1 MWANLSVLMKK
12 YMVMCVSL
20 AATSLTAQDGIAL
33 RADWLGDSILQTLMI
48 TKSTDPL
55 NYLT

>member
-1 MWANLSVLMKK
+1 MKK

-33 RADWLGDSILQTLMI
+33 RADWSGDSILQTLMI